1 MLKQPIEDLQKPI
14 QKVKQPAQEN
24 VRLGY
29 QSGFNANGQSVNTG
43 QVLSDYEGNAFFR
56 GNDQLTDDGAR
67 GVADLNNQM
76 TTNNVSQLARSLDT
90 NNAQKNMADQY
101 QRSELTQ
108 QGLANQAQIY
118 GDISQRAIDQMGLA
132 ARLQE
137 AQVRNNFAIAN
148 QRVMMNKAAEMESK
162 LGFNKSNSSSDS
174 SSNSFREALLK

>member
-1 MLKQPIEDLQKPI
+1 MLKQTLEDSQKPI
-14 QKVKQPAQEN
+14 KKVQQPAREN
-24 VRLGY
+24 VQLGY
-29 QSGFNANGQSVNTG
+29 QSGFNADGQAVNTG
-43 QVLSDYEGNAFFR
+43 QVLSDYEGNAFFQ

-76 TTNNVSQLARSLDT
+76 TANNVSQMARSLDT

-137 AQVRNNFAIAN
+137 AQIRNNFAIAS
-148 QRVMMNKAAEMESK
+148 QRVMQNKAAEMEAK
-162 LGFNKSNSSSDS
+162 LGFSKSKS
-174 SSNSFREALLK
+174 SSNNFREALLG

>member
-1 MLKQPIEDLQKPI
+1 MSLKQHQKPI
-14 QKVKQPAQEN
+14 EKVQQPKQDN
-24 VRLGY
+24 VNLGY
-29 QSGFNANGQSVNTG
+29 QSGFNADGQAVNTG

-67 GVADLNNQM
+67 GVSDLNNQM
-76 TTNNVSQLARSLDT
+76 TTNNVSQMARSLDT

-137 AQVRNNFAIAN
+137 AQIRNNFAIAN
-148 QRVMMNKAAEMESK
+148 QRVLMDKADEMEK
-162 LGFNKSNSSSDS
+162 RLGFGNKSSRDS
-174 SSNSFREALLK
+174 LKGALLD

>member
-1 MLKQPIEDLQKPI
+1 MATDKRTTQAITHSIKQPDQI
-14 QKVKQPAQEN
+14 KQPEREN
-24 VRLGY
+24 VQLGY

-43 QVLSDYEGNAFFR
+43 QVLGDYEGNAFFR
-56 GNDQLTDDGAR
+56 GNDKLTSDGAR

-76 TTNNVSQLARSLDT
+76 TTNNVSQMARSLDT

-137 AQVRNNFAIAN
+137 AQIRNSFAIAN
-148 QRVMMNKAAEMESK
+148 QRVMQNQALE
-162 LGFNKSNSSSDS
+162 
-174 SSNSFREALLK
+174 RETDLKKALLD